1 MLSRTWKIIIVV
13 TFSVVVVILA
23 FFMFEGLASTIFV
36 AHKIMAS
43 RPAAERLH
51 TKYDEELGWINIPNL
66 HIEDMYGSGK
76 YLKTN
81 SQMFR
86 NNKDFEANIKD
97 HRLRIVCSGDSFTF
111 GYGVDN
117 DHTWCHILTLID
129 PKLETVNMGQGGYG
143 IDQSY
148 LWYKRKHTLIDHDI
162 HVFAFITVN
171 FKRMES
177 NTLSGYGKPVLELRD
192 GILHAKNIPVPKRGF
207 YVPWLTHVVNGIG
220 DLSSVKLLAK
230 LRQAIFTASETEVST
245 DQINDIVIKVFEELY
260 RINRRK
266 NSILVLVYLPTMDDY
281 TGNGS
286 DIWRRFI
293 DTHVANDKIVY
304 IDLIENFKK
313 VPPQDIKKM
322 FIAPGVLDYYYAAGH
337 YTEEGNAYIAEM
349 LYNKLIGIPEI
360 SKKLVRAERVK
371 LAWQPATISGKQ

>member
-143 IDQSY
+143 VDQSY
-148 LWYKRKHTLIDHDI
+148 LWYKRNNTIIDHDI
-162 HVFAFITVN
+162 HVFAFVTTDFN
-171 FKRMES
+171 RMES
-177 NTLSGYGKPVLELRD
+177 SSMLGYGKPILELHD
-192 GILHAKNIPVPKRGF
+192 GILHPKNIPVPKRSF

-220 DLSSVKLLAK
+220 DLSSVKLLTK
-230 LRQAIFTASETEVST
+230 LREKIFTGSKTQGSSSQTNDLV
-245 DQINDIVIKVFEELY
+245 INVFEELY
-260 RINRRK
+260 RINQSK
-266 NSILVLVYLPTMDDY
+266 NSILVLVYLPTSDDHR
-281 TGNGS
+281 GNAS
-286 DIWRRFI
+286 DIWRHFI
-293 DTHVANDKIVY
+293 DTHLAKDKIVY
-304 IDLIENFKK
+304 IDLIEDFKK
-313 VPPQDIKKM
+313 ILPQEIKKM
-322 FIAPGVLDYYYAAGH
+322 FISHGVLDYQYAAGH

-349 LYNKLIGIPEI
+349 LYNKLIAIPQI
-360 SKKLVRAERVK
+360 SDKFMERSGQSFR
-371 LAWQPATISGKQ
+371 WQPRESRP